1 MSFTTLFNGPVVVE
15 KKLVAVLGFPYQGYI
30 VRRAGGILRYLPTK
44 DELSKAIQFLPED
57 QFVDQTKEYYRRYH
71 VATEVRME
79 L

>member
-1 MSFTTLFNGPVVVE
+1 MVV
-15 KKLVAVLGFPYQGYI
+15 KRKMIAVLGIPYQGYI
-30 VRRAGGILRYLPTK
+30 VRRACGIPRYLPTK
-44 DELSKAIQFLPED
+44 DELSKVIEFLPED